1 VYDHISISHLHTV
14 GVSPAIRRTPFHN
27 IHIHAQFFES
37 ENAGNAKRYV
47 SLTPPMHNKR
57 HLQSQ
62 QHCSEEL
69 DGLIVGI
76 VLLSS
81 LASFSILNNLILS
94 LHQLLQVGLED
105 LLHGDEVL
113 TMNIEPAEV
122 LALLLRS

>member
-1 VYDHISISHLHTV
+1 MIILASLIYIQLGYLQPSVERHFTISISM
-14 GVSPAIRRTPFHN
+14 P
-27 IHIHAQFFES
+27 QFFES

-81 LASFSILNNLILS
+81 LASLSILNNLILS